1 MGGGSAGMG
10 DGGIGTGGQIDVL
23 NVRRAFVKAN
33 IANPLFVAENGLEA
47 LEIRR
52 NGQMPTQNP
61 LPVF

>member
-1 MGGGSAGMG
+1 MG